1 MLIKVRKKF
10 LSIICLFFF
19 LIITGDVFAE
29 STKDDHFILN
39 ARKIINK
46 NKESVVIAK
55 GDVEVIQGKEILRA
69 DYLEFNKKTN
79 IVYAK
84 GNVSILDE
92 DGVVY
97 FADYAEIDKGFQN
110 GLTKNISILFP
121 DNSRVAAS
129 SGQRFK
135 GKISKLKKALYTA
148 CNCDDP
154 NKNPTWQIKAQEITH
169 DSNRK
174 KIKYKNAFLE
184 FLGFPVA
191 YAPYYSHP
199 DPSVKRQ
206 SGFLVP
212 KYTSNS
218 ELGSIFSTPYYYSL
232 SPYKDLT
239 IEPIAI
245 SSQRPVIFGQYRQAF
260 YNGEL
265 NIEGSF
271 TNAERR
277 TRSATYSNKNR
288 GHIFIKGNFDHN
300 DFWRYGFNIKRS
312 TDDTYLRRYLFEGA
326 TDRLKSDFFIEG
338 FDQRHY
344 FYATGLTTQSQSA
357 TYESRKT
364 PLILPSINYNFQSEK
379 TNIGFIDLDLNFL
392 SLTRREGA
400 DSKKII
406 IQPAI
411 TYPFKDKFGNRFV
424 IKAETSLSAYM
435 LSHISRTGSYDYKG
449 YKYRLQPQL
458 LLGWDLPLQKTQN
471 NYNYLLKP
479 QAALILAPNR
489 GDDALIPNEDSV
501 SFEFDEIDLFNSSLY
516 PGTDKIEKSNQ
527 RIDYGLDFSIKSKEK
542 ELKTDF
548 FIGQSIRIRKNN
560 NFSVHSGLHERWSDI
575 IGRIGFGFGTNSNL
589 SYRFLFNKDQM
600 KTRRD
605 EVTFSTRIY
614 NNSLSIGY
622 IYLEPTSGISDERE
636 ELNFSSTQR
645 INDNYSLYY
654 SLREDLSSSG
664 AGLLGQTLSLKF
676 NNECL
681 TTEFFLTRSYSM
693 DREIKPND
701 TIGINF
707 IFKTLGTFS
716 TGRNISN

>member
-1 MLIKVRKKF
+1 MLIKVKKKF
-10 LSIICLFFF
+10 LSIICLFFY

-29 STKDDHFILN
+29 STKDDSFILN
-39 ARKIINK
+39 ARKIIYK

-84 GNVSILDE
+84 GNVRILDE

-129 SGQRFK
+129 RGQRFK

-154 NKNPTWQIKAQEITH
+154 NKNPTWQIKAQEVTH

-199 DPSVKRQ
+199 DPTVKRQ
-206 SGFLVP
+206 SGFLFP

-218 ELGSIFSTPYYYSL
+218 ELGSIFSTPYYFFL

-239 IEPIAI
+239 IEPISI

-379 TNIGFIDLDLNFL
+379 TNIGFIDLDLNF
-392 SLTRREGA
+392 
-400 DSKKII
+400 
-406 IQPAI
+406 
-411 TYPFKDKFGNRFV
+411 
-424 IKAETSLSAYM
+424 
-435 LSHISRTGSYDYKG
+435 
-449 YKYRLQPQL
+449 
-458 LLGWDLPLQKTQN
+458 
-471 NYNYLLKP
+471 
-479 QAALILAPNR
+479 
-489 GDDALIPNEDSV
+489 
-501 SFEFDEIDLFNSSLY
+501 
-516 PGTDKIEKSNQ
+516 
-527 RIDYGLDFSIKSKEK
+527 
-542 ELKTDF
+542 
-548 FIGQSIRIRKNN
+548 
-560 NFSVHSGLHERWSDI
+560 
-575 IGRIGFGFGTNSNL
+575 
-589 SYRFLFNKDQM
+589 
-600 KTRRD
+600 
-605 EVTFSTRIY
+605 
-614 NNSLSIGY
+614 
-622 IYLEPTSGISDERE
+622 
-636 ELNFSSTQR
+636 
-645 INDNYSLYY
+645 
-654 SLREDLSSSG
+654 
-664 AGLLGQTLSLKF
+664 
-676 NNECL
+676 
-681 TTEFFLTRSYSM
+681 
-693 DREIKPND
+693 
-701 TIGINF
+701 
-707 IFKTLGTFS
+707 
-716 TGRNISN
+716 

>member
-1 MLIKVRKKF
+1 MLIKVKKKF

-218 ELGSIFSTPYYYSL
+218 ELGSIFSTPYYFFL

-575 IGRIGFGFGTNSNL
+575 IGRIGFGFG
-589 SYRFLFNKDQM
+589 
-600 KTRRD
+600 
-605 EVTFSTRIY
+605 
-614 NNSLSIGY
+614 
-622 IYLEPTSGISDERE
+622 
-636 ELNFSSTQR
+636 
-645 INDNYSLYY
+645 
-654 SLREDLSSSG
+654 
-664 AGLLGQTLSLKF
+664 
-676 NNECL
+676 
-681 TTEFFLTRSYSM
+681 
-693 DREIKPND
+693 
-701 TIGINF
+701 
-707 IFKTLGTFS
+707 
-716 TGRNISN
+716 